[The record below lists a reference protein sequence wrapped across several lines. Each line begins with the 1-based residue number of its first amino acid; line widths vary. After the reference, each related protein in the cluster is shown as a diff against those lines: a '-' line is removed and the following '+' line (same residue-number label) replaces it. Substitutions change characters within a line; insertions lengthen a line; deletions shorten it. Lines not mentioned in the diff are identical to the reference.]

1 LLLPKLAEK
10 IVNEVRKLIGEDIIV
25 VKTDGFIIASTD
37 RSRVGSFHEG
47 AKIVS
52 KEKKKLIITK
62 GGEKNLKGV
71 RAGISFPII
80 FQNDVIGVIGITGE
94 PHKVAP
100 FGEIIR
106 KMTELLISEN
116 YYAEQF
122 EHQLRAM
129 ETFVMDWI
137 HANEWDD
144 SLINRA
150 RVLEVN
156 LSLSRIVAIIE
167 FSSSNSMISRDIW
180 TSIIKWFH
188 QNPNDI
194 VIRWGTERVVIL
206 LDHSSKPT
214 KESTEKRIRNFLS
227 FLHTHFSLS
236 AFVGIGQAVAPK
248 EIQSSFHQAERALKV
263 AKRKKTIVF
272 DEELTLEMVLDE
284 LSPKT
289 ITDFLNRTIGPILTE
304 KELLVTLRELFRQN
318 NSLKKTSDQLHIHI
332 NTLHYRLKKIQD
344 CTNLNSSNIDDLL
357 KLYLAILFLDVY
369 TKKSELFD

>member
-1 LLLPKLAEK
+1 
-10 IVNEVRKLIGEDIIV
+10 
-25 VKTDGFIIASTD
+25 
-37 RSRVGSFHEG
+37 
-47 AKIVS
+47 
-52 KEKKKLIITK
+52 
-62 GGEKNLKGV
+62 
-71 RAGISFPII
+71 
-80 FQNDVIGVIGITGE
+80 
-94 PHKVAP
+94 
-100 FGEIIR
+100 
-106 KMTELLISEN
+106 
-116 YYAEQF
+116 
-122 EHQLRAM
+122 
-129 ETFVMDWI
+129 
-137 HANEWDD
+137 
-144 SLINRA
+144 
-150 RVLEVN
+150 
-156 LSLSRIVAIIE
+156 IE
-167 FSSSNSMISRDIW
+167 FSSSDSMISRDIW

-227 FLHTHFSLS
+227 FLHAHFSLS
-236 AFVGIGQAVAPK
+236 AFVGIGQAVVPK